1 MQLYSLLYTSAET
14 EQLSEAELLSLLE
27 KARNYNSKHNITG
40 MLLYHKNSFLQVLE
54 GDKNV
59 IDDLFRLKISLD
71 KRHTSLT
78 KYFHS
83 PIEQRTFP
91 EWSMGFHTI
100 NREDMKQLDGYS
112 EFLESGFNSNLLT
125 QGPTVAKQILL
136 MFAGR
141 IPPI

>member
-1 MQLYSLLYTSAET
+1 
-14 EQLSEAELLSLLE
+14 
-27 KARNYNSKHNITG
+27 
-40 MLLYHKNSFLQVLE
+40 
-54 GDKNV
+54 
-59 IDDLFRLKISLD
+59 
-71 KRHTSLT
+71 
-78 KYFHS
+78 
-83 PIEQRTFP
+83 
-91 EWSMGFHTI
+91 MGFHII